1 MNISS
6 QGMFSAIAPFSAV
19 SQGTLAN
26 QWVDR
31 EYNIER
37 CTAHCLFTDCYQ
49 EQK

>member
-1 MNISS
+1 MKISS
-6 QGMFSAIAPFSAV
+6 QGMFSAIALFSAAT
-19 SQGTLAN
+19 QGVVAN

-37 CTAHCLFTDCYQ
+37 ATAHCLFTDCYQ